1 MDYQDLFKERK
12 SVRNFTSQDI
22 SSPDLLE
29 ILRAGQAGP
38 TCVNSR
44 DFEFIVIKN
53 KDTLK
58 KLSEN
63 NGSSAS
69 MLPNCNIAIMVCG
82 NLNNA
87 FSKDKDYWI
96 IDTSIASQ
104 NIMLKAQ
111 MLGIG
116 SVMLGCYPQKYKV
129 DGIIKIMNLPSYI
142 VPLCIIALGYESKEE
157 LNKPKYKF
165 EEEKVHFE
173 TFKEEDK

>member
-1 MDYQDLFKERK
+1 MAYQDLFKERK
-12 SVRNFTSQDI
+12 SVRNFTSEEIND
-22 SSPDLLE
+22 SDLLE

-44 DFEFIVIKN
+44 DFEFVVIRN

-63 NGSSAS
+63 NGKSAW
-69 MLPNCNIAIMVCG
+69 MLPNASVGIMVCG

-111 MLGIG
+111 ILGIG
-116 SVMLGCYPQKYKV
+116 SVMLGCYPQKYKL
-129 DGIIKIMNLPSYI
+129 DGLIKIMNLPSYI
-142 VPLCIIALGYESKEE
+142 IPLAIIALGYESKEE
-157 LNKPKYKF
+157 MNKPKNVF
-165 EEEKVHFE
+165 
-173 TFKEEDK
+173 EEDKVHYEKF

>member
-1 MDYQDLFKERK
+1 MVYQDLFKERK
-12 SVRNFTSQDI
+12 SVRNFTSEEIND
-22 SSPDLLE
+22 SDLLE

-44 DFEFIVIKN
+44 DFEFIVIRN

-58 KLSEN
+58 TLSEN
-63 NGSSAS
+63 NGKSAW
-69 MLPNCNIAIMVCG
+69 MLPNASVGIMVCG

-116 SVMLGCYPQKYKV
+116 SVMLGCYPQKYKL
-129 DGIIKIMNLPSYI
+129 DGLIKIMNLPSHI
-142 VPLCIIALGYESKEE
+142 IPLAIIALGYESKEE
-157 LNKPKYKF
+157 MNKPKNVF
-165 EEEKVHFE
+165 
-173 TFKEEDK
+173 EEDKVHYEKF